1 MNPKIVVIAGWARS
15 GKDTFVN
22 QLIKNDNSIYYWSTI
37 DPFKS
42 FLESGLSLRYN
53 GSPEMRELLSDL
65 KSCVL
70 KYSKTHFIYMIEEYI
85 ETHLGK
91 FSHIVTQ
98 MREKDQL
105 DLFKNHFRENVILVY
120 ITRPNKKDESIT
132 VLEPNIGSLWQYIY
146 VDFDVLIENDGSIED
161 LQKKADEFYKE
172 YLAISTPEIAPMT
185 I

>member
-1 MNPKIVVIAGWARS
+1 
-15 GKDTFVN
+15 
-22 QLIKNDNSIYYWSTI
+22 
-37 DPFKS
+37 
-42 FLESGLSLRYN
+42 
-53 GSPEMRELLSDL
+53 
-65 KSCVL
+65 
-70 KYSKTHFIYMIEEYI
+70 
-85 ETHLGK
+85 
-91 FSHIVTQ
+91 